1 VAAVPLIICYPLAKR
16 FFPVPQLVLSLA
28 WGFAVLICWS
38 AVTGSLNSNTFI
50 LWGAVIF
57 WTLAFDT
64 IYALSDREDDLKV
77 GINSSAIF
85 FGKYAPEAVVVF
97 FALTVGLLAWE
108 GQKLQ
113 LSASFWLGLVL
124 AAIAWLRQ
132 YRLLRQSDLPKPVY
146 GQMFG
151 QNVWVGFILLAG
163 MIAGSYF

>member
-1 VAAVPLIICYPLAKR
+1 VAAVPLIIGYPLAKR

-38 AVTGSLNSNTFI
+38 AVTHSLNTNTFV

-57 WTLAFDT
+57 WTLGFDT
-64 IYALSDREDDLKV
+64 IYALSDQEDDLKV

-85 FGKYAPEAVVVF
+85 FGKYAPEAVGVF

-113 LSASFWLGLVL
+113 LSAFFWVGLAI
-124 AAIAWLRQ
+124 AAIVWLNQ

-151 QNVWVGFILLAG
+151 QNVWIGFILLAG
-163 MIAGSYF
+163 MITGSLY

>member
-1 VAAVPLIICYPLAKR
+1 LIICYPLAKR

-85 FGKYAPEAVVVF
+85 FGKYAPEAVGVF

-108 GQKLQ
+108 GQKMQ
-113 LSASFWLGLVL
+113 LSASFWLGLGL
-124 AAIAWLRQ
+124 AAIAWMRQ